1 MTESKSGDRADRKRS
16 GDGKNTVKW
25 ESGAIEGIH
34 QGGSETEKQIEQ
46 AENSKALK
54 QLKKA
59 GKVNTGEWKK
69 KLEEMDT
76 LQPEPERRRMALGR
90 IREAALDKKYYR
102 DPSFPEILWGQLRYI
117 SPVFWLLQGLILIA
131 AGMLFKELTLQEV
144 SGTDYMAWFSMITV
158 WFSLLGVW
166 ELGRHLSGRM
176 AELEQSCYINLS
188 QLWAV
193 KLCLFGAVDF
203 LLIIGCCMLISGR
216 MEQSFLRIC
225 IYLLVPYELA
235 GVGALQL
242 LSDVRKGN
250 GRYLQIAAGIFLGIL
265 AMLPASIPR
274 AYDLKYLWVW
284 FLLLLAGGVLFVRA
298 VIGIYGKIEKGEI
311 LCWN

>member
-1 MTESKSGDRADRKRS
+1 M
-16 GDGKNTVKW
+16 
-25 ESGAIEGIH
+25 
-34 QGGSETEKQIEQ
+34 EKQIEQ
-46 AENSKALK
+46 AKNSKALK

-117 SPVFWLLQGLILIA
+117 SPVFWLLQGLVLIA